1 MKIIKKF
8 FNDKV
13 LLIKLNK
20 FIDNRGYFAEI
31 YNKRNLNLLGIK
43 ENFVQDNISLSK
55 NKFTF
60 RGIHLQLGPYSQS
73 KILRVIHGKIIDYV
87 VDLRHNSKTF
97 GDYINVQLSDKN
109 LKCLYIPKGFGHGL
123 LTLEKNT
130 LISYKVSNF
139 YSKVNSKTVIY
150 NDKDINLNLNIF
162 KNKNLTLSQND
173 KKGIFLKDLRK
184 IYKNRIKK

>member
-13 LLIKLNK
+13 LLFKLNK
-20 FIDNRGYFAEI
+20 FIDNRGYFAEV

-60 RGIHLQLGPYSQS
+60 RGIHLQLSPYSQS

-87 VDLRHNSKTF
+87 VDLRPNSKTF
-97 GDYINVQLSDKN
+97 GNYINVQLSDKN
-109 LKCLYIPKGFGHGL
+109 LKCIYIPKGFGHGF

-150 NDKDINLNLNIF
+150 NDKDINLNSNIF

-173 KKGIFLKDLRK
+173 KKGILLKDLRK
-184 IYKNRIKK
+184 LYKKRIKK